1 MMGWYSTPPNVS
13 SNRLNISLNTL
24 QSPPPYSP
32 LLVVSVDSEER
43 LEVVTASLA
52 AVLGRESVDDLGVDN
67 NVKEVQATEEEAKID
82 NIYFVLSFP
91 ELH

>member
-24 QSPPPYSP
+24 LSPPPYSP

-67 NVKEVQATEEEAKID
+67 NVKEVQATEEEKKID
-82 NIYFVLSFP
+82 NIS
-91 ELH
+91 